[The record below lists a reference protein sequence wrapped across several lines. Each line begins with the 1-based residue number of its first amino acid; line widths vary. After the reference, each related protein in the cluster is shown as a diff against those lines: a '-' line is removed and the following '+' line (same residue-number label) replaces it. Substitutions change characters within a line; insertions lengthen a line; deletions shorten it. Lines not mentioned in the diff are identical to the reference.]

1 MEGNCVDANSM
12 PGDPATFS
20 YSGNDFVSEVK
31 SLKDFPDAGQSE
43 FDALL
48 EVKWREA
55 MNKGLFRFAY
65 NPGMPQRRLSGKFGF
80 FLEVNGE
87 RHSTRR
93 PPPAFTGTRHP
104 FDPSRF
110 HFGRAP
116 VAERLFRLSAPGDQQ
131 DGPKIQQNGPTDQ
144 QNGPTDRQNGPT
156 DRQNGPADHCAPA
169 DVGDDWVMIN
179 VSPIGR
185 SHVLLLPR
193 LSQLRPQLLDPR
205 GLQMMLH
212 CLLLSRDSGLRGM
225 FNSLGALASVNHY
238 HLHLYR
244 LPRTLYVET
253 ADVRKVV
260 DEIYEFTDYPARA
273 FVFEVSPTNLNS
285 IASRVVSLTELILDR
300 GLAFNLVAT
309 RGHPCSSRPT
319 RPDLYTAL
327 RVMVW
332 PRQPEF
338 PQLPR
343 EHFQLASCEM
353 MGHIAVTSAE
363 ALDVLT
369 ESSIVE
375 SLRSVTEAA
384 FDQVR
389 SLVVA
394 EALPKTSGESTD
406 S

>member
-1 MEGNCVDANSM
+1 MEGNCVDANSIS
-12 PGDPATFS
+12 GDPATLS
-20 YSGNDFVSEVK
+20 YSGNDFVFEVK
-31 SLKDFPDAGQSE
+31 SLKDFPDAEQSE

-48 EVKWREA
+48 EAKWREA
-55 MNKGLFRFAY
+55 MNQGLFRFAY
-65 NPGMPQRRLSGKFGF
+65 NPGMPQRRLCGKLGF

-93 PPPAFTGTRHP
+93 PPPAFASTRHP

-131 DGPKIQQNGPTDQ
+131 DGPKIQQNGPTDR

-156 DRQNGPADHCAPA
+156 DHCAPA
-169 DVGDDWVMIN
+169 DGGDDWVMIN

-185 SHVLLLPR
+185 SHVLLVPR
-193 LSQLRPQLLDPR
+193 LSQLRPQRLEPR
-205 GLQMMLH
+205 GLQLMLH
-212 CLLLSRDSGLRGM
+212 CLLLSRD
-225 FNSLGALASVNHY
+225 
-238 HLHLYR
+238 
-244 LPRTLYVET
+244 
-253 ADVRKVV
+253 
-260 DEIYEFTDYPARA
+260 
-273 FVFEVSPTNLNS
+273 
-285 IASRVVSLTELILDR
+285 SRVVSLTELILDR

-309 RGHPCSSRPT
+309 RGHPSS
-319 RPDLYTAL
+319 
-327 RVMVW
+327 
-332 PRQPEF
+332 
-338 PQLPR
+338 
-343 EHFQLASCEM
+343 
-353 MGHIAVTSAE
+353 E

-394 EALPKTSGESTD
+394 EALPKTSAESTG